1 MATAPPKLSPIQKT
15 SPYVLKSTGSYN
27 LVTATS
33 VPYGVYLNGPL
44 SSSQWTSGAVAQVA
58 LTYKMLGG
66 DVLDIELTE
75 NNVYTAYEMATLEYS
90 TIVNNH
96 QAINVLSDFLG
107 ALTGTFSHSGTL
119 EDGTALSSSLT
130 TDGKRSHAALKFPK
144 FKFEYSKRVA
154 NGLAGEAGFGDDS
167 RIYSA
172 SISLIN
178 GQQNY
183 DLQKIVQDA
192 STDGSTMGQEFANN
206 VDNKRISI
214 RRVYYRSPQ
223 TMWRFYGYYG
233 GLNVVG
239 NLYTYGQYSDESTFE
254 VVPAWQNKLQAMA
267 FETNLYTRASHYSY
281 EIHDNRIRLYP
292 PVTSPGF
299 GGPSKIWFDFTVPQ
313 DSWVED
319 STRLDGMDGV
329 NNYNTLPFANI
340 PYPNINS
347 MGKQWIRKYALA
359 IAKGMLAQVRGK
371 FGAIPIP
378 GESVTLNASDLSTQ
392 AKEEKEKLRTE
403 LVELLDKL
411 TYEALMT
418 SDANLVENSNK
429 IQVSIPMGIYRG

>member
-1 MATAPPKLSPIQKT
+1 MAVPKLTPVQKT
-15 SPYVLKSTGSYN
+15 SPYVLKSTGSYD
-27 LVTATS
+27 LVTTAS
-33 VPYGVYLNGPL
+33 VPYGVYLTGPL

-75 NNVYTAYEMATLEYS
+75 NNVYTSYEMATLEYCS
-90 TIVNNH
+90 IINNH
-96 QAINVLSDFLG
+96 QARNVLSDFLG
-107 ALTGTFSHSGTL
+107 ATTGTFDHEGALETGT
-119 EDGTALSSSLT
+119 LSSSLSGT
-130 TDGKRSHAALKFPK
+130 HLALKFPK
-144 FKFEYSKRVA
+144 FKFEYSERVA
-154 NGLAGEAGFGDDS
+154 DGLAGGAGFGDDV

-172 SISLIN
+172 SIALKNDVQEYNLQYIVQNASIN
-178 GQQNY
+178 G
-183 DLQKIVQDA
+183 
-192 STDGSTMGQEFANN
+192 SFSGSLFTGS
-206 VDNKRISI
+206 VDNKRIAI
-214 RRVYYRSPQ
+214 RRVYYRSPR

-239 NLYTYGQYSDESTFE
+239 NLTTYGQYSDESTFE

-267 FETNLYTRASHYSY
+267 FETNLYTRASHYAY
-281 EIHDNRIRLYP
+281 EIQDNRIRIYP
-292 PVTSPGF
+292 PPSTPGT
-299 GGPSKIWFDFTVPQ
+299 GAPTKIWFDFTIPQ
-313 DSWVED
+313 DAWTED
-319 STRLDGMDGV
+319 STRKSGVDGV

-359 IAKGMLAQVRGK
+359 LVKGMLAQIRGK
-371 FGAIPIP
+371 FGNIPIP
-378 GESVTLNASDLSTQ
+378 GEAVTLNASELATQ
-392 AKEEKEKLRTE
+392 AKEEQEKLKTE

-411 TYEALMT
+411 TYEAMME